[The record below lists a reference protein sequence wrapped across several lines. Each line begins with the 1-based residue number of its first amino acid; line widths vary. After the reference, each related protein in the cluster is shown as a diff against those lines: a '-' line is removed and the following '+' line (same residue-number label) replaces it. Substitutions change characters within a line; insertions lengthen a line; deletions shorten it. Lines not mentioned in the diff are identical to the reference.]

1 MQPELD
7 VGLRTRPEGT
17 LSSLAYGLGL
27 IGLYKGSFALNLGGC
42 GGFLGQASYQH
53 VSVFSEIMGIA
64 TGVSSRRGQILSCKY
79 KGYCEGLRQGHLEAQ
94 VT

>member
-7 VGLRTRPEGT
+7 VGRRIRPEGT

-42 GGFLGQASYQH
+42 GGFLGAGFIPACIC
-53 VSVFSEIMGIA
+53 FSEIMGIA